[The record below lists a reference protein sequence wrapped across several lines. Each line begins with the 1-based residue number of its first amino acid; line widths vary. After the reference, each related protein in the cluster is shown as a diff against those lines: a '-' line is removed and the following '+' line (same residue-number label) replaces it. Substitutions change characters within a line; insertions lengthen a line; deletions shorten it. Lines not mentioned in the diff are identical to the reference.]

1 MTVASRQRG
10 KANRSLESPQNI
22 YSQNPIVGTNPT
34 MSDKILNRLLELV
47 KEDQELHDAIV
58 EAIHSKAEAD
68 RARAE
73 WYNRRDRKP

>member
-1 MTVASRQRG
+1 
-10 KANRSLESPQNI
+10 
-22 YSQNPIVGTNPT
+22 
-34 MSDKILNRLLELV
+34 MSDKILSRLLELV

-58 EAIHSKAEAD
+58 EAIHCKAEAD